1 MIKRLAYVAS
11 RFLFTLSENAVKA
24 KEIRNF
30 YINEE
35 QSVYLLSHHDAKK
48 HRQWLNICIK
58 KLTNLGYSDVEMIGS
73 GAFGFVFAGLDEHNQ
88 PWVFKF
94 SRITLAQSV
103 RDRLEDEAYM
113 LSQVNNLL
121 VPKFYGFERI
131 KKQGIL
137 MMARALGEDLE
148 KVSLKRGRF
157 SAAAITDL
165 ALKLRNVL
173 IDLRNHKNG
182 ISPQPIVHGDI
193 KPSNLV
199 WNEATQGLSL
209 VDWGSS
215 VYAQI
220 DSDGDP
226 VTSNFMDLMSGDLSS
241 TNARMGDVYFIGDEQ
256 MSGAKSSPRFDEQ
269 GVAST
274 LYALASAQS
283 CRFGA
288 QVIPASSLG
297 LPMELAKVIDGMLS
311 KEKHIRDGAGD
322 YFMRNM
328 PTMAKAYLPQLNI
341 HKNIKAH
348 IPFWFGTDT
357 ELPDTV
363 VYSSR
368 KQFLRQ
374 ADHKQQ
380 LLDVND
386 AQLDRYYKEFL
397 FDTGDTE
404 KAFLAS
410 ISRLAKY
417 PVVGGLSFHWKE
429 ESLYVES
436 SLIMHDE
443 SLADA
448 FTQAVNNTVMLAQGI
463 NQKGLFKC
471 CLFDARKTIQ
481 LERDGTGA
489 FKFEQLPELEYEVM
503 NLKSS
508 DVTRPHSYF
517 EDGKDPDE
525 QLQLPKKVIKCVFE
539 LNQIHH
545 TGCIIFEALPDR
557 MKIHHYYRLL
567 DANKEDEFKR
577 LLNKLMQY
585 AVSITDVGVAGFMK
599 LPYKNTREFSLC
611 EKQADFFYPKD
622 PKRFEA

>member
-1 MIKRLAYVAS
+1 M
-11 RFLFTLSENAVKA
+11 KA

-35 QSVYLLSHHDAKK
+35 QSVYLLSHRDAKK

-58 KLTNLGYSDVEMIGS
+58 QLTLLGYKKVEMIGS
-73 GAFGFVFAGLDEHNQ
+73 GAFGFVFAGDDEHGL

-113 LSQVNNLL
+113 LSQIKNPL
-121 VPKFYGFERI
+121 VPTFYGFERI

-137 MMARALGEDLE
+137 MMARAIGEDLE
-148 KVSLKRGRF
+148 KVSLKQGRLP
-157 SAAAITDL
+157 AAKIMSL
-165 ALKLRNVL
+165 AVKLRNVL
-173 IDLRNHKNG
+173 LDLRRHKNG
-182 ISPQPIVHGDI
+182 LSPQPIVHGDI

-199 WNEATQGLSL
+199 WDENEKQLSL

-215 VYAQI
+215 VYAQVDEQGNPI
-220 DSDGDP
+220 A
-226 VTSNFMDLMSGDLSS
+226 SNFMDLMSGDLST
-241 TNARMGDVYFIGDEQ
+241 TNARMGDVYFIGDAQ
-256 MSGAKSSPRFDEQ
+256 MSGEKSSPRFDEQ

-288 QVIPASSLG
+288 QAIPASSLM
-297 LPMELAKVIDGMLS
+297 LPKELANVIDGMLS
-311 KEKHIRDGAGD
+311 KERLVRDKAGD
-322 YFMRNM
+322 YFMRNIE
-328 PTMAKAYLPQLNI
+328 TMAKAYLPQLP
-341 HKNIKAH
+341 KTETKAA
-348 IPFWFGTDT
+348 IPFWFSQDP
-357 ELPDTV
+357 EPETV

-417 PVVGGLSFHWKE
+417 PVVGGLSFHWKD

-443 SLADA
+443 PLATA
-448 FTQAVNNTVMLAQGI
+448 FTDAVNNTVMLAQAI
-463 NQKGLFKC
+463 SQKGLFKC

-489 FKFEQLPELEYEVM
+489 FKFNQLPELDYEVV
-503 NLKSS
+503 NVKAS

-567 DANKEDEFKR
+567 DASKEVEFKR

-585 AVSITDVGVAGFMK
+585 AVNITDVGVAGFMK
-599 LPYKNTREFSLC
+599 LPYKNTREFGLC
-611 EKQADFFYPKD
+611 EQQPSNYYPKN
-622 PKRFEA
+622 PKQLLN

>member
-1 MIKRLAYVAS
+1 MNPKQ
-11 RFLFTLSENAVKA
+11 
-24 KEIRNF
+24 IRNF

-58 KLTNLGYSDVEMIGS
+58 QLTLLGYSDVELIGS
-73 GAFGFVFAGLDEHNQ
+73 GAFGFVFAGVDDEDL

-113 LSQVNNLL
+113 LSQVNNPL
-121 VPKFYGFERI
+121 VPKFYAFERI

-137 MMARALGEDLE
+137 MMERALGEDLE
-148 KVSLKRGRF
+148 KISIKQGRF
-157 SAAAITDL
+157 SAAKVMAL
-165 ALKLRNVL
+165 ALRLRNVL
-173 IDLRNHKNG
+173 VDLREHKNG
-182 ISPQPIVHGDI
+182 LSPQPIVHGDI
-193 KPSNLV
+193 KPSNIV
-199 WNEATQGLSL
+199 YDEQTNKLSL

-220 DSDGDP
+220 DAEGNP
-226 VTSNFMDLMSGDLSS
+226 VASNFMDLMSADIST

-256 MSGAKSSPRFDEQ
+256 MSGGQSSPRFDEQ

-288 QVIPASSLG
+288 AVIPATSLN
-297 LPMELAKVIDGMLS
+297 LPMELARVIDGMLS
-311 KEKHIRDGAGD
+311 KDKATRDGAGD

-328 PTMAKAYLPQLNI
+328 PTMAKAYLPELPRKVI
-341 HKNIKAH
+341 RPY
-348 IPFWFGTDT
+348 IPYWFSEFD
-357 ELPDTV
+357 EHPDTV

-374 ADHKQQ
+374 ADHNQQ

-429 ESLYVES
+429 NSLFVES
-436 SLIMHDE
+436 SLILHDE
-443 SLADA
+443 TLGTA
-448 FTQAVNNTVMLAQGI
+448 FTDAINNTVMLAQGI
-463 NQKGLFKC
+463 EQKGLFKC

-489 FKFEQLPELEYEVM
+489 FKFEHLPELDYEVM
-503 NLKSS
+503 DVQAS

-567 DANKEDEFKR
+567 DASKEPEFKR
-577 LLNKLMQY
+577 LLSKLMQY

-599 LPYKNTREFSLC
+599 LPYKNTREFDLC
-611 EKQADFFYPKD
+611 TKQPDEFYPRD
-622 PKRFEA
+622 PKRVLDI

>member
-1 MIKRLAYVAS
+1 L
-11 RFLFTLSENAVKA
+11 KA

-35 QSVYLLSHHDAKK
+35 QSVYLLSHRDAKK

-58 KLTNLGYSDVEMIGS
+58 QLTLLGYKKVEVIGS
-73 GAFGFVFAGLDEHNQ
+73 GAFGFVFAGDDEHGL

-113 LSQVNNLL
+113 LSQIKNPL
-121 VPKFYGFERI
+121 VPTFYGFERI

-137 MMARALGEDLE
+137 MMARAIGEDLE
-148 KVSLKRGRF
+148 KVSLKQGRLP
-157 SAAAITDL
+157 AAKIMSL
-165 ALKLRNVL
+165 AVKLRNVL
-173 IDLRNHKNG
+173 LDLRRHKNG
-182 ISPQPIVHGDI
+182 LSPQPIVHGDI

-199 WNEATQGLSL
+199 WDENEKQLSL

-215 VYAQI
+215 VYAQVDEQGNPI
-220 DSDGDP
+220 A
-226 VTSNFMDLMSGDLSS
+226 SNFMDLMSGDLST
-241 TNARMGDVYFIGDEQ
+241 TNARMGDVYFIGDAQ
-256 MSGAKSSPRFDEQ
+256 MSGEKSSPRFDEQ

-288 QVIPASSLG
+288 QAIPASSLM
-297 LPMELAKVIDGMLS
+297 LPKELANVIDGMLS
-311 KEKHIRDGAGD
+311 KERLVRDKAGD
-322 YFMRNM
+322 YFMRNIE
-328 PTMAKAYLPQLNI
+328 TMAKAYLPQLP
-341 HKNIKAH
+341 KTETKAA
-348 IPFWFGTDT
+348 IPFWFSQDP
-357 ELPDTV
+357 EPETV

-417 PVVGGLSFHWKE
+417 PVVGGLSFHWKD

-443 SLADA
+443 TLATA
-448 FTQAVNNTVMLAQGI
+448 FTDAVNNTVMLAQAI
-463 NQKGLFKC
+463 SQKGLFKC

-489 FKFEQLPELEYEVM
+489 FKFNQLPELDYEVV
-503 NLKSS
+503 NVKAS

-567 DANKEDEFKR
+567 DASKEVEFKR

-585 AVSITDVGVAGFMK
+585 AVNITDVGVAGFMK
-599 LPYKNTREFSLC
+599 LPYKNTREFGLC
-611 EKQADFFYPKD
+611 EQQPSNYYPKN
-622 PKRFEA
+622 PKQLLN

>member
-1 MIKRLAYVAS
+1 MQ
-11 RFLFTLSENAVKA
+11 A

-58 KLTNLGYSDVEMIGS
+58 KLTLLGYENVEMIGS
-73 GAFGFVFAGLDEHNQ
+73 GAFGFVFAGHDDTGL

-94 SRITLAQSV
+94 SRITLAQSI

-113 LSQVNNLL
+113 LSQINNPL
-121 VPKFYGFERI
+121 VPEFYAFERI

-137 MMARALGEDLE
+137 MMARAMGEDLE
-148 KVSLKRGRF
+148 KVSLKKGRIG
-157 SAAAITDL
+157 AAKIMML
-165 ALKLRNVL
+165 AVRLRNVL
-173 IDLRNHKNG
+173 LDLRNHNTG
-182 ISPQPIVHGDI
+182 ITAQPIVHGDI

-199 WNEATQGLSL
+199 WDEASDALSL

-220 DSDGDP
+220 DSDGNP
-226 VTSNFMDLMSGDLSS
+226 IASNFMDLMSADLST
-241 TNARMGDVYFIGDEQ
+241 TNARMGDVYFIGEAQ
-256 MSGAKSSPRFDEQ
+256 MSGEQSSPRFDEQ
-269 GVAST
+269 GVAAT

-283 CRFGA
+283 CRFGVD
-288 QVIPASSLG
+288 VIPASSLG
-297 LPMELAKVIDGMLS
+297 LPIELAKVIDGMLS
-311 KEKHIRDGAGD
+311 KNKQVRDSAGD
-322 YFMRNM
+322 YFMRNI
-328 PTMAKAYLPQLNI
+328 TSMAKAYLPELP
-341 HKNIKAH
+341 KKVVKAA
-348 IPFWFGTDT
+348 IPFWFSYD
-357 ELPDTV
+357 EEPETV

-417 PVVGGLSFHWKE
+417 PAVGGLSFHWKD
-429 ESLYVES
+429 ESLFVES
-436 SLIMHDE
+436 SLILYNE
-443 SLADA
+443 TLAAA
-448 FTQAVNNTVMLAQGI
+448 FTDAVNNTVMLAQAI
-463 NQKGLFKC
+463 SQKGLFKC

-481 LERDGTGA
+481 LERDRTGA
-489 FKFEQLPELEYEVM
+489 FKFESLPELDFETV
-503 NLKSS
+503 NVNAS

-557 MKIHHYYRLL
+557 LKIHHYYRLL
-567 DANKEDEFKR
+567 DASKEDEFRR

-585 AVSITDVGVAGFMK
+585 AVNITDVGVAGFMK

-611 EKQADFFYPKD
+611 EQQGNHYYPKN
-622 PKRFEA
+622 PKVTL

>member
-1 MIKRLAYVAS
+1 M
-11 RFLFTLSENAVKA
+11 KA

-35 QSVYLLSHHDAKK
+35 QSVYLLSHRDAKK

-58 KLTNLGYSDVEMIGS
+58 QLTLLGYKKVEMIGS
-73 GAFGFVFAGLDEHNQ
+73 GAFGFVFAGDDEHGL

-113 LSQVNNLL
+113 LSQIKNPL
-121 VPKFYGFERI
+121 VPTFYGFERI

-137 MMARALGEDLE
+137 MMARAIGEDLE
-148 KVSLKRGRF
+148 KVSLKQGRLP
-157 SAAAITDL
+157 AAKIMSL
-165 ALKLRNVL
+165 AVKLRNVL
-173 IDLRNHKNG
+173 LDLRHHKNG
-182 ISPQPIVHGDI
+182 LSPQPIVHGDI

-199 WNEATQGLSL
+199 WDENEKQLSL

-215 VYAQI
+215 VYAQVDEQGNPI
-220 DSDGDP
+220 A
-226 VTSNFMDLMSGDLSS
+226 SNFMDLMSGDLST
-241 TNARMGDVYFIGDEQ
+241 TNARMGDVYFIGDAQ
-256 MSGAKSSPRFDEQ
+256 MSGDKSSPRFDEQ

-288 QVIPASSLG
+288 QAIPASSLM
-297 LPMELAKVIDGMLS
+297 LPKELANVIDGMLS
-311 KEKHIRDGAGD
+311 KERLVRDKAGD
-322 YFMRNM
+322 YFMRNIE
-328 PTMAKAYLPQLNI
+328 TMAKAFLPELPKQDT
-341 HKNIKAH
+341 KAR
-348 IPFWFGTDT
+348 IPFWFSQDP
-357 ELPDTV
+357 EPETV

-417 PVVGGLSFHWKE
+417 PVVGGLSFHWKDD
-429 ESLYVES
+429 SLYVES
-436 SLIMHDE
+436 SLIMYDE
-443 SLADA
+443 TLATA
-448 FTQAVNNTVMLAQGI
+448 FTDAVNNTVMLAQAI
-463 NQKGLFKC
+463 SQKGLFKC

-489 FKFEQLPELEYEVM
+489 FKFNQLPELDYEVV
-503 NLKSS
+503 NVKAS

-567 DANKEDEFKR
+567 DANKEVEFKR

-585 AVSITDVGVAGFMK
+585 AVNITDVGVAGFMK
-599 LPYKNTREFSLC
+599 LPYKNTREFGLC
-611 EKQADFFYPKD
+611 EQQPSNYYPKN
-622 PKRFEA
+622 PKQLLN

>member
-1 MIKRLAYVAS
+1 M
-11 RFLFTLSENAVKA
+11 TA

-58 KLTNLGYSDVEMIGS
+58 KLTNLGYTEVEMIGS
-73 GAFGFVFAGLDEHNQ
+73 GAFGFVFAGLDEHQQ

-113 LSQVNNLL
+113 LSQVDNPL
-121 VPKFYGFERI
+121 VPKFYAFERI

-148 KVSLKRGRF
+148 KVSLKKGRF
-157 SAAAITDL
+157 SASEITDL

-173 IDLRNHKNG
+173 IDFCNHKNG

-199 WNEATQGLSL
+199 WDEATQGLSL

-220 DSDGDP
+220 DSHGDP

-311 KEKHIRDGAGD
+311 KDKRIRDGAGD
-322 YFMRNM
+322 YFIRNM
-328 PTMAKAYLPQLNI
+328 PSMAKAYLPQINI
-341 HKNIKAH
+341 HSNVKAH
-348 IPFWFGTDT
+348 IPFWFGNDI

-463 NQKGLFKC
+463 HQKGLFKC

-489 FKFEQLPELEYEVM
+489 FKFEQLPELDYEVM

-567 DANKEDEFKR
+567 DASKEAEFKR

-622 PKRFEA
+622 PKRFQSFN

>member
-1 MIKRLAYVAS
+1 M
-11 RFLFTLSENAVKA
+11 KA
-24 KEIRNF
+24 TEIRNF

-35 QSVYLLSHHDAKK
+35 QSVYLLSHRDAKK

-58 KLTNLGYSDVEMIGS
+58 QLSLLGYKNVEMIGS
-73 GAFGFVFAGLDEHNQ
+73 GAFGFVFAGEDDIGI

-94 SRITLAQSV
+94 SRITLAQNI

-113 LSQVNNLL
+113 LAQIKNPL
-121 VPKFYGFERI
+121 VPAFYAFERV

-137 MMARALGEDLE
+137 MMARAQGEDLE
-148 KVSLKRGRF
+148 KVSLKQGRF
-157 SAAAITDL
+157 SAAQIMSLAI
-165 ALKLRNVL
+165 KLRNIL
-173 IDLRNHKNG
+173 HDLRNHHNA
-182 ISPQPIVHGDI
+182 INPQPIVHGDI

-199 WNEATQGLSL
+199 WDALTDTLSL

-215 VYAQI
+215 VYAQV
-220 DSDGDP
+220 DAFGDP
-226 VTSNFMDLMSGDLSS
+226 ISNNFMDLMSADLST
-241 TNARMGDVYFIGDEQ
+241 TNARMGDVYFIGDDQ
-256 MSGAKSSPRFDEQ
+256 MSGEKSSPRFDEQ

-288 QVIPASSLG
+288 HAIPASSLG
-297 LPMELAKVIDGMLS
+297 LPQELARVIDAMLC
-311 KEKHIRDGAGD
+311 KNRTMRDKAGD
-322 YFMRNM
+322 YFMRNIN
-328 PTMAKAYLPQLNI
+328 TMAKTLLIDLP
-341 HKNIKAH
+341 KKEIKSA
-348 IPFWFGTDT
+348 IPFWFGNAQ
-357 ELPDTV
+357 EPETV

-374 ADHKQQ
+374 ADHTQQ
-380 LLDVND
+380 LRDVND

-417 PVVGGLSFHWKE
+417 PVVGGLSFHWKDN
-429 ESLYVES
+429 SLYVES
-436 SLIMHDE
+436 SLIMHNE
-443 SLADA
+443 SFAEA
-448 FTQAVNNTVMLAQGI
+448 FTDAVNNTVMLAQAI
-463 NQKGLFKC
+463 TQKGLFKC

-489 FKFEQLPELEYEVM
+489 FKFKQLPELDYEVV
-503 NLKSS
+503 NINAKE
-508 DVTRPHSYF
+508 VTRPHSYF

-557 MKIHHYYRLL
+557 IKIHHYYRLL
-567 DANKEDEFKR
+567 DATKEPEFKK

-585 AVSITDVGVAGFMK
+585 AVNITDVGVAGFMK
-599 LPYKNTREFSLC
+599 LPYKNTREFVLC
-611 EKQADFFYPKD
+611 SKQPDHYYPKN
-622 PKRFEA
+622 PKAMT

>member
-1 MIKRLAYVAS
+1 M
-11 RFLFTLSENAVKA
+11 KA

-35 QSVYLLSHHDAKK
+35 QSVYLLSHRDAKK

-58 KLTNLGYSDVEMIGS
+58 QLTLLGYKKVEMIGS
-73 GAFGFVFAGLDEHNQ
+73 GAFGFVFAGDDEHGL

-113 LSQVNNLL
+113 LSQIKNPL
-121 VPKFYGFERI
+121 VPTFYGFERI

-137 MMARALGEDLE
+137 MMARAIGEDLE
-148 KVSLKRGRF
+148 KISLKQGRLP
-157 SAAAITDL
+157 AAKIMSL
-165 ALKLRNVL
+165 AVKLRNVL
-173 IDLRNHKNG
+173 LDLRRHKNG
-182 ISPQPIVHGDI
+182 LSPQPIVHGDI

-199 WNEATQGLSL
+199 WDENEKQLSL

-215 VYAQI
+215 VYAQVDEQGNPI
-220 DSDGDP
+220 A
-226 VTSNFMDLMSGDLSS
+226 SNFMDLMSGDLST
-241 TNARMGDVYFIGDEQ
+241 TNARMGDVYFIGDAQ
-256 MSGAKSSPRFDEQ
+256 MSGEKSSPRFDEQ

-288 QVIPASSLG
+288 QAIPASSLM
-297 LPMELAKVIDGMLS
+297 LPKELANVIDGMLS
-311 KEKHIRDGAGD
+311 KERLVRDKAGD
-322 YFMRNM
+322 YFMRNIE
-328 PTMAKAYLPQLNI
+328 TMAKAYLPQLP
-341 HKNIKAH
+341 KTETKAA
-348 IPFWFGTDT
+348 IPFWFSQDP
-357 ELPDTV
+357 EPETV

-417 PVVGGLSFHWKE
+417 PVVGGLSFHWKD

-436 SLIMHDE
+436 SLIMYDE
-443 SLADA
+443 TLATA
-448 FTQAVNNTVMLAQGI
+448 FTDAVNNTVMLAQAI
-463 NQKGLFKC
+463 SQKGLFKC

-489 FKFEQLPELEYEVM
+489 FKFNQLPELDYEVV
-503 NLKSS
+503 NVKASE
-508 DVTRPHSYF
+508 VTRPHSYF

-567 DANKEDEFKR
+567 DASKEVEFKR

-585 AVSITDVGVAGFMK
+585 AVNITDVGVAGFMK
-599 LPYKNTREFSLC
+599 LPYKNTREFGLC
-611 EKQADFFYPKD
+611 EQQPSNYYPKN
-622 PKRFEA
+622 PKQLLN

>member
-1 MIKRLAYVAS
+1 MLKGVTS
-11 RFLFTLSENAVKA
+11 RFYLNLSEYAVTA

-58 KLTNLGYSDVEMIGS
+58 KLTNLGYTEVEMIGS
-73 GAFGFVFAGLDEHNQ
+73 GAFGFVFAGLDEHQQ

-113 LSQVNNLL
+113 LSQVDNPL
-121 VPKFYGFERI
+121 VPKFYAFERI

-148 KVSLKRGRF
+148 KVSLKKGRF
-157 SAAAITDL
+157 SASEITDL

-173 IDLRNHKNG
+173 IDFCNHKNG

-199 WNEATQGLSL
+199 WDEATQGLSL

-220 DSDGDP
+220 DSHGDP

-311 KEKHIRDGAGD
+311 KDKRIRDGAGD
-322 YFMRNM
+322 YFIRNM
-328 PTMAKAYLPQLNI
+328 PSMAKAYLPQINI
-341 HKNIKAH
+341 HSNVKAH
-348 IPFWFGTDT
+348 IPFWFGNDI

-463 NQKGLFKC
+463 HQKGLFKC

-489 FKFEQLPELEYEVM
+489 FKFEQLPELDYEVM

-567 DANKEDEFKR
+567 DASKEAEFKR

-622 PKRFEA
+622 PKRFQSFN

>member
-1 MIKRLAYVAS
+1 M
-11 RFLFTLSENAVKA
+11 KA

-35 QSVYLLSHHDAKK
+35 QSVYLLSHRDAKK

-58 KLTNLGYSDVEMIGS
+58 QLTLLGYKKVEMIGS
-73 GAFGFVFAGLDEHNQ
+73 GAFGFVFAGDDEHGL

-113 LSQVNNLL
+113 LSQIKNPL
-121 VPKFYGFERI
+121 VPTFYGFERI

-137 MMARALGEDLE
+137 MMARAIGEDLE
-148 KVSLKRGRF
+148 KISLKQGRLP
-157 SAAAITDL
+157 AAKIMSL
-165 ALKLRNVL
+165 AVKLRNVL
-173 IDLRNHKNG
+173 LDLRRHKNG
-182 ISPQPIVHGDI
+182 LSPQPIVHGDI

-199 WNEATQGLSL
+199 WDENEKQLSL

-215 VYAQI
+215 VYAQVDEQGNPI
-220 DSDGDP
+220 A
-226 VTSNFMDLMSGDLSS
+226 SNFMDLMSGDLST
-241 TNARMGDVYFIGDEQ
+241 TNARMGDVYFIGDAQ
-256 MSGAKSSPRFDEQ
+256 MSGEKSSPRFDEQ

-288 QVIPASSLG
+288 QAIPASSLM
-297 LPMELAKVIDGMLS
+297 LPKELANVIDGMLS
-311 KEKHIRDGAGD
+311 KERLVRDKAGD
-322 YFMRNM
+322 YFMRNIE
-328 PTMAKAYLPQLNI
+328 TMAKAYLPQLP
-341 HKNIKAH
+341 KTETKAA
-348 IPFWFGTDT
+348 IPFWFSQDP
-357 ELPDTV
+357 EPETV

-417 PVVGGLSFHWKE
+417 PVVGGLSFHWKD

-436 SLIMHDE
+436 SLIMYDE
-443 SLADA
+443 TLATA
-448 FTQAVNNTVMLAQGI
+448 FTDAVNNTVMLAQAI
-463 NQKGLFKC
+463 SQKGLFKC

-489 FKFEQLPELEYEVM
+489 FKFNQLPELDYEVV
-503 NLKSS
+503 NVKAS

-567 DANKEDEFKR
+567 DASKEVEFKR

-585 AVSITDVGVAGFMK
+585 AVNITDVGVAGFMK
-599 LPYKNTREFSLC
+599 LPYKNTREFGLC
-611 EKQADFFYPKD
+611 EQQPSNYYPKN
-622 PKRFEA
+622 PKQLLN

>member
-1 MIKRLAYVAS
+1 M
-11 RFLFTLSENAVKA
+11 KA

-35 QSVYLLSHHDAKK
+35 QSVYLLSHRDAKK

-58 KLTNLGYSDVEMIGS
+58 QLTLLGYKKVEMIGS
-73 GAFGFVFAGLDEHNQ
+73 GAFGFVFAGDDEHGL

-113 LSQVNNLL
+113 LSQIKNPL
-121 VPKFYGFERI
+121 VPTFYGFERI

-137 MMARALGEDLE
+137 MMARAIGEDLE
-148 KVSLKRGRF
+148 KISLKQGRLP
-157 SAAAITDL
+157 AAKIMSL
-165 ALKLRNVL
+165 AVKLRNVL
-173 IDLRNHKNG
+173 LDLRRHKNG
-182 ISPQPIVHGDI
+182 LSPQPIVHGDI

-199 WNEATQGLSL
+199 WDENEKQLSL

-215 VYAQI
+215 VYAQVDEQGNPI
-220 DSDGDP
+220 A
-226 VTSNFMDLMSGDLSS
+226 SNFMDLMSGDLST
-241 TNARMGDVYFIGDEQ
+241 TNARMGDVYFIGDAQ
-256 MSGAKSSPRFDEQ
+256 MSGEKSSPRFDEQ

-288 QVIPASSLG
+288 QAIPASSLM
-297 LPMELAKVIDGMLS
+297 LPKELANVIDGMLS
-311 KEKHIRDGAGD
+311 KERLVRDKAGD
-322 YFMRNM
+322 YFMRNIE
-328 PTMAKAYLPQLNI
+328 TMAKAYLPQLP
-341 HKNIKAH
+341 KTETKAA
-348 IPFWFGTDT
+348 IPFWFSQDP
-357 ELPDTV
+357 EPETV

-417 PVVGGLSFHWKE
+417 PVVGGLSFHWKD

-443 SLADA
+443 TLATA
-448 FTQAVNNTVMLAQGI
+448 FTDAVNNTVMLAQAI
-463 NQKGLFKC
+463 SQKGLFKC

-489 FKFEQLPELEYEVM
+489 FKFNQLPELDYEVV
-503 NLKSS
+503 NVKASE
-508 DVTRPHSYF
+508 VTRPHSYF

-567 DANKEDEFKR
+567 DASKEVEFKR

-585 AVSITDVGVAGFMK
+585 AVNITDVGVAGFMK
-599 LPYKNTREFSLC
+599 LPYKNTREFGLC
-611 EKQADFFYPKD
+611 EQQPSNYYPKN
-622 PKRFEA
+622 PKQLLN

>member
-1 MIKRLAYVAS
+1 MQ
-11 RFLFTLSENAVKA
+11 A

-58 KLTNLGYSDVEMIGS
+58 KLTLLGYENVEMIGS
-73 GAFGFVFAGLDEHNQ
+73 GAFGFVFAGHDDTGL

-94 SRITLAQSV
+94 SRITLAQSI

-113 LSQVNNLL
+113 LSQINNPL
-121 VPKFYGFERI
+121 VPEFYAFERI

-137 MMARALGEDLE
+137 MMARAMGEDLE
-148 KVSLKRGRF
+148 KVSLKKGRIG
-157 SAAAITDL
+157 AAKIMTL
-165 ALKLRNVL
+165 AVRLRNVL
-173 IDLRNHKNG
+173 LDLRNHNTG
-182 ISPQPIVHGDI
+182 IAAQPIVHGDI

-199 WNEATQGLSL
+199 WDEASDALSL

-220 DSDGDP
+220 DSDGNP
-226 VTSNFMDLMSGDLSS
+226 IASNFMDLMSADLST
-241 TNARMGDVYFIGDEQ
+241 TNARMGDVYFIGEAQ
-256 MSGAKSSPRFDEQ
+256 MSGEQSSPRFDEQ
-269 GVAST
+269 GVAAT

-283 CRFGA
+283 CRFGVD
-288 QVIPASSLG
+288 VIPASSLG
-297 LPMELAKVIDGMLS
+297 LPIELAKVIDGMLS
-311 KEKHIRDGAGD
+311 KNKQVRDSAGD
-322 YFMRNM
+322 YFMRNI
-328 PTMAKAYLPQLNI
+328 TSMAKVYLPELP
-341 HKNIKAH
+341 KKVVKAA
-348 IPFWFGTDT
+348 IPFWFSYD
-357 ELPDTV
+357 EEPETV

-417 PVVGGLSFHWKE
+417 PAVGGLSFHWKD
-429 ESLYVES
+429 ESLFVES
-436 SLIMHDE
+436 SLILYNE
-443 SLADA
+443 TLAAA
-448 FTQAVNNTVMLAQGI
+448 FTDAVNNTVMLAQAI
-463 NQKGLFKC
+463 SQKGLFKC

-481 LERDGTGA
+481 LERDRTGA
-489 FKFEQLPELEYEVM
+489 FKFESLPELDFETV
-503 NLKSS
+503 NVNAS

-557 MKIHHYYRLL
+557 LKIHHYYRLL
-567 DANKEDEFKR
+567 DASKEDEFRR

-585 AVSITDVGVAGFMK
+585 AVNITDVGVAGFMK

-611 EKQADFFYPKD
+611 EQQGNHYYPKN
-622 PKRFEA
+622 PKVTL

>member
-1 MIKRLAYVAS
+1 MKTEA
-11 RFLFTLSENAVKA
+11 
-24 KEIRNF
+24 IRNF

-58 KLTNLGYSDVEMIGS
+58 QLTNLGYSQVEMIGS
-73 GAFGFVFAGLDEHNQ
+73 GAFGFVFAGLDERKR

-113 LSQVNNLL
+113 LSQVDNPL
-121 VPKFYGFERI
+121 VPKFYAFERI

-137 MMARALGEDLE
+137 MMARATGEDLE
-148 KVSLKRGRF
+148 KVSLKKGRF
-157 SAAAITDL
+157 SAAAITRL
-165 ALKLRNVL
+165 ALQLRNVL

-182 ISPQPIVHGDI
+182 ISPQPMVHGDI

-199 WNEATQGLSL
+199 WDETTQGLSL

-220 DSDGDP
+220 DSNGEP
-226 VTSNFMDLMSGDLSS
+226 ISSNFMDLMSGDLST

-288 QVIPASSLG
+288 QVIPVCSLG

-311 KEKHIRDGAGD
+311 KDKVIRDGAGD

-328 PTMAKAYLPQLNI
+328 PAMAKAYLPELNLAE
-341 HKNIKAH
+341 HVRAN
-348 IPFWFGTDT
+348 IPFWFGNDE

-374 ADHKQQ
+374 ADHNQQ

-429 ESLYVES
+429 ESLFVES

-443 SLADA
+443 SLGHA
-448 FTQAVNNTVMLAQGI
+448 FSQAVNNTVMLAQGI
-463 NQKGLFKC
+463 HQKGLFKC

-489 FKFEQLPELEYEVM
+489 FKFEQLPELNYEVM
-503 NLKSS
+503 NLKSAE
-508 DVTRPHSYF
+508 VTRPHSYF

-567 DANKEDEFKR
+567 DGTKEAQFKR
-577 LLNKLMQY
+577 LLNKMMQY

-599 LPYKNTREFSLC
+599 LPYKNTREFALC
-611 EKQADFFYPKD
+611 DRQPDFFYPKD
-622 PKRFEA
+622 PKRFGA

>member
-1 MIKRLAYVAS
+1 VQ
-11 RFLFTLSENAVKA
+11 A

-58 KLTNLGYSDVEMIGS
+58 KLTLLGYENVEMIGS
-73 GAFGFVFAGLDEHNQ
+73 GAFGFVFAGHDDTGL

-94 SRITLAQSV
+94 SRITLAQSI

-113 LSQVNNLL
+113 LSQINNPL
-121 VPKFYGFERI
+121 VPEFYAFERI

-137 MMARALGEDLE
+137 MMARAMGEDLE
-148 KVSLKRGRF
+148 KVSLKKGRIG
-157 SAAAITDL
+157 AAKIMTL
-165 ALKLRNVL
+165 AVRLRNVL
-173 IDLRNHKNG
+173 LDLRNHNTG
-182 ISPQPIVHGDI
+182 ITAQPIVHGDI

-199 WNEATQGLSL
+199 WDEASDALSL

-220 DSDGDP
+220 DSDGNP
-226 VTSNFMDLMSGDLSS
+226 IASNFMDLMSADLST
-241 TNARMGDVYFIGDEQ
+241 TNARMGDVYFIGEAQ
-256 MSGAKSSPRFDEQ
+256 MSGEQSSPRFDEQ
-269 GVAST
+269 GVAAT

-283 CRFGA
+283 CRFGVD
-288 QVIPASSLG
+288 VIPASSLG
-297 LPMELAKVIDGMLS
+297 LPIELAKVIDGMLS
-311 KEKHIRDGAGD
+311 KNKQVRDSAGD
-322 YFMRNM
+322 YFMRNI
-328 PTMAKAYLPQLNI
+328 TSMAKAYLPELP
-341 HKNIKAH
+341 KKVVKAA
-348 IPFWFGTDT
+348 IPFWFSYD
-357 ELPDTV
+357 EEPETV

-417 PVVGGLSFHWKE
+417 PAVGGLSFHWKD
-429 ESLYVES
+429 ESLFVES
-436 SLIMHDE
+436 SLILYNE
-443 SLADA
+443 TLAAA
-448 FTQAVNNTVMLAQGI
+448 FTDAVNNTVMLAQAI
-463 NQKGLFKC
+463 SQKGLFKC

-481 LERDGTGA
+481 LERDRTGA
-489 FKFEQLPELEYEVM
+489 FKFESLPELDFETVNVNASE
-503 NLKSS
+503 
-508 DVTRPHSYF
+508 VTRPHSYF

-525 QLQLPKKVIKCVFE
+525 QLQLPKKVIK
-539 LNQIHH
+539 
-545 TGCIIFEALPDR
+545 
-557 MKIHHYYRLL
+557 
-567 DANKEDEFKR
+567 
-577 LLNKLMQY
+577 
-585 AVSITDVGVAGFMK
+585 
-599 LPYKNTREFSLC
+599 LC
-611 EKQADFFYPKD
+611 D
-622 PKRFEA
+622 

>member
-1 MIKRLAYVAS
+1 M
-11 RFLFTLSENAVKA
+11 KA

-35 QSVYLLSHHDAKK
+35 QSVYLLSHRDAKK

-58 KLTNLGYSDVEMIGS
+58 QLTLLGYKNVEMIGS
-73 GAFGFVFAGLDEHNQ
+73 GAFGFVFAGDDEHGL

-113 LSQVNNLL
+113 LSQIDNPL
-121 VPKFYGFERI
+121 VPQFYGFERI

-137 MMARALGEDLE
+137 MMARAVGEDLE
-148 KVSLKRGRF
+148 KVSLKQGRL
-157 SAAAITDL
+157 SAAKIMNL
-165 ALKLRNVL
+165 AVKLRNVL
-173 IDLRNHKNG
+173 LDLRHHKNG
-182 ISPQPIVHGDI
+182 LSPQPIVHGDI

-199 WNEATQGLSL
+199 WDENAKQLSL

-215 VYAQI
+215 VYAQVDEQGNPI
-220 DSDGDP
+220 A
-226 VTSNFMDLMSGDLSS
+226 SNFMDLMSGDLST
-241 TNARMGDVYFIGDEQ
+241 TNARMGDVYFIGDAQ
-256 MSGAKSSPRFDEQ
+256 MSGEKSSPRFDEQ

-288 QVIPASSLG
+288 QAIPASSLM
-297 LPMELAKVIDGMLS
+297 LPKELANVIDGMLS
-311 KEKHIRDGAGD
+311 KERLVRDKAGD
-322 YFMRNM
+322 YFMRNIE
-328 PTMAKAYLPQLNI
+328 TMAKAYLPQLP
-341 HKNIKAH
+341 KTETKAA
-348 IPFWFGTDT
+348 IPFWFSQDP
-357 ELPDTV
+357 EPETV

-417 PVVGGLSFHWKE
+417 PVVGGLSFHWKD

-443 SLADA
+443 TLATA
-448 FTQAVNNTVMLAQGI
+448 FTDAVNNTVMLAQAI
-463 NQKGLFKC
+463 SQKGLFKC

-489 FKFEQLPELEYEVM
+489 FKFNQLPELDYEVV
-503 NLKSS
+503 NVKAS

-567 DANKEDEFKR
+567 DASKEVEFKR

-585 AVSITDVGVAGFMK
+585 AVNITDVGVAGFMK
-599 LPYKNTREFSLC
+599 LPYKNTREFGLC
-611 EKQADFFYPKD
+611 EQQPSNYYPKN
-622 PKRFEA
+622 PKQLLN

>member
-1 MIKRLAYVAS
+1 M
-11 RFLFTLSENAVKA
+11 TA

-113 LSQVNNLL
+113 LSQVNNPL

-157 SAAAITDL
+157 SAAAIMNL

-199 WNEATQGLSL
+199 WDEATQGLSL

-341 HKNIKAH
+341 HKNIKAR
-348 IPFWFGTDT
+348 IPFWFGTDA

>member
-1 MIKRLAYVAS
+1 M
-11 RFLFTLSENAVKA
+11 KA

-35 QSVYLLSHHDAKK
+35 QSVYLLSHRDAKK

-58 KLTNLGYSDVEMIGS
+58 QLTLLGYKKVEMIGS
-73 GAFGFVFAGLDEHNQ
+73 GAFGFVFAGDDEHGL

-113 LSQVNNLL
+113 LSQIKNPL
-121 VPKFYGFERI
+121 VPTFYGFERI

-137 MMARALGEDLE
+137 MMARAIGEDLE
-148 KVSLKRGRF
+148 KISLKQGRLP
-157 SAAAITDL
+157 AAKIMSL
-165 ALKLRNVL
+165 AVKLRNVL
-173 IDLRNHKNG
+173 LDLRRHKNG
-182 ISPQPIVHGDI
+182 LSPQPIVHGDI

-199 WNEATQGLSL
+199 WDENEKQLSL

-215 VYAQI
+215 VYAQVDEQGNPI
-220 DSDGDP
+220 A
-226 VTSNFMDLMSGDLSS
+226 SNFMDLMSGDLST
-241 TNARMGDVYFIGDEQ
+241 TNARMGDVYFIGDAQ
-256 MSGAKSSPRFDEQ
+256 MSGEKSSPRFDEQ

-288 QVIPASSLG
+288 QAIPASSLM
-297 LPMELAKVIDGMLS
+297 LPKELANVIDGMLS
-311 KEKHIRDGAGD
+311 KERLVRDKAGD
-322 YFMRNM
+322 YFMRNIE
-328 PTMAKAYLPQLNI
+328 TMAKAYLPQLP
-341 HKNIKAH
+341 KTETKAV
-348 IPFWFGTDT
+348 IPFWFSQDP
-357 ELPDTV
+357 EPETV

-417 PVVGGLSFHWKE
+417 PVVGGLSFHWKD

-443 SLADA
+443 TLATA
-448 FTQAVNNTVMLAQGI
+448 FTDAVNNTVMLAQAI
-463 NQKGLFKC
+463 SQKGLFKC

-489 FKFEQLPELEYEVM
+489 FKFNQLPELDYEVV
-503 NLKSS
+503 NVKAS

-567 DANKEDEFKR
+567 DASKEVEFKR

-585 AVSITDVGVAGFMK
+585 AVNITDVGVAGFMK
-599 LPYKNTREFSLC
+599 LPYKNTREFGLC
-611 EKQADFFYPKD
+611 EQQPSNYYPKN
-622 PKRFEA
+622 PKQLLN

>member
-1 MIKRLAYVAS
+1 MPAL
-11 RFLFTLSENAVKA
+11 KA

-35 QSVYLLSHHDAKK
+35 QSVYLLSHRDAKK

-58 KLTNLGYSDVEMIGS
+58 QLTLLGYKNVEMIGS
-73 GAFGFVFAGLDEHNQ
+73 GAFGFVFAGDDGNSL

-113 LSQVNNLL
+113 LSQINNPL
-121 VPKFYGFERI
+121 VPTFYAFERI

-137 MMARALGEDLE
+137 MMARAIGEDLE
-148 KVSLKRGRF
+148 KVSLKTGRF
-157 SAAAITDL
+157 SAAQIMAL
-165 ALKLRNVL
+165 AVRLRNVL
-173 IDLRNHKNG
+173 IDLRSHKNG
-182 ISPQPIVHGDI
+182 VSPQPIVHGDV

-199 WNEATQGLSL
+199 WDKNTNALSL

-215 VYAQI
+215 VFAQV
-220 DSDGDP
+220 DSDGNP
-226 VTSNFMDLMSGDLSS
+226 VASNFMDLMSGDLST
-241 TNARMGDVYFIGDEQ
+241 TNARMGDVYFIGEAQ
-256 MSGAKSSPRFDEQ
+256 MSGEQSSPRFDEQ
-269 GVAST
+269 GVAAT

-288 QVIPASSLG
+288 QAIPASSLG
-297 LPMELAKVIDGMLS
+297 LPKELAKVIDGMLC
-311 KEKHIRDGAGD
+311 KNKAIRDSAGD
-322 YFMRNM
+322 YFMRNIN
-328 PTMAKAYLPQLNI
+328 TMAKVYLPTLE
-341 HKNIKAH
+341 KNRKKAA
-348 IPFWFGTDT
+348 IPFWYGR
-357 ELPDTV
+357 EEQPDTV

-374 ADHKQQ
+374 ADHNQQ

-417 PVVGGLSFHWKE
+417 PAVGGLSFHWKDD
-429 ESLYVES
+429 SLFVES
-436 SLIMHDE
+436 SLIIHDQ
-443 SLADA
+443 SLGDA
-448 FTQAVNNTVMLAQGI
+448 FSDAINNTVMLAQAI

-489 FKFEQLPELEYEVM
+489 FKFDSLPELDYEVVSM
-503 NLKSS
+503 KANEI
-508 DVTRPHSYF
+508 TRPHSYF

-567 DANKEDEFKR
+567 DETKEVEFKR

-585 AVSITDVGVAGFMK
+585 AVNITDVGVAGFMK

-611 EKQADFFYPKD
+611 KQQEDHYFPKN
-622 PKRFEA
+622 PKLI

>member
-1 MIKRLAYVAS
+1 L
-11 RFLFTLSENAVKA
+11 KA

-35 QSVYLLSHHDAKK
+35 QSVYLLSHRDAKK

-58 KLTNLGYSDVEMIGS
+58 QLTLLGYKKVEMIGS
-73 GAFGFVFAGLDEHNQ
+73 GAFGFVFAGDDEHGL

-113 LSQVNNLL
+113 LSQIKNPL
-121 VPKFYGFERI
+121 VPTFYGFERI

-137 MMARALGEDLE
+137 MMARAIGEDLE
-148 KVSLKRGRF
+148 KVSLKQGRLP
-157 SAAAITDL
+157 AAKIMSL
-165 ALKLRNVL
+165 AVKLRNVL
-173 IDLRNHKNG
+173 LDLRRHKNG
-182 ISPQPIVHGDI
+182 LIPQPIVHGDI

-199 WNEATQGLSL
+199 WDENEKQLSL

-215 VYAQI
+215 VYAQVDEQGNPI
-220 DSDGDP
+220 A
-226 VTSNFMDLMSGDLSS
+226 SNFMDLMSGDLST
-241 TNARMGDVYFIGDEQ
+241 TNARMGDVYFIGDAQ
-256 MSGAKSSPRFDEQ
+256 MSGEKSSPRFDEQ

-288 QVIPASSLG
+288 QAIPASSLM
-297 LPMELAKVIDGMLS
+297 LPKELANVIDGMLS
-311 KEKHIRDGAGD
+311 KERSVRDKAGD
-322 YFMRNM
+322 YFMRNIE
-328 PTMAKAYLPQLNI
+328 TMAKAYLPQLP
-341 HKNIKAH
+341 KTETKAA
-348 IPFWFGTDT
+348 IPFWFSQDP
-357 ELPDTV
+357 EPETV

-417 PVVGGLSFHWKE
+417 PVVGGLSFHWKD

-443 SLADA
+443 TLATA
-448 FTQAVNNTVMLAQGI
+448 FTDAVNNTVMLAQAI
-463 NQKGLFKC
+463 SQKGLFKC

-489 FKFEQLPELEYEVM
+489 FKFNQLPELDYEVV
-503 NLKSS
+503 NVKAS

-567 DANKEDEFKR
+567 DASKEVEFKR

-585 AVSITDVGVAGFMK
+585 AVNITDVGVAGFMK
-599 LPYKNTREFSLC
+599 LPYKNTREFGLC
-611 EKQADFFYPKD
+611 EQQPSNYYPKN
-622 PKRFEA
+622 PKQLLN

>member
-1 MIKRLAYVAS
+1 MQ
-11 RFLFTLSENAVKA
+11 A

-58 KLTNLGYSDVEMIGS
+58 KLTLLGYENVEMIGS
-73 GAFGFVFAGLDEHNQ
+73 GAFGFVFAGQDDTGL

-94 SRITLAQSV
+94 SRITLAQSI

-113 LSQVNNLL
+113 LSQINNPL
-121 VPKFYGFERI
+121 VPEFYAFERI

-137 MMARALGEDLE
+137 MMARAMGEDLE
-148 KVSLKRGRF
+148 KVSLKKGRIG
-157 SAAAITDL
+157 AAKIMTL
-165 ALKLRNVL
+165 AVRLRNVL
-173 IDLRNHKNG
+173 LDLRNHNTG
-182 ISPQPIVHGDI
+182 ITAQPIVHGDI

-199 WNEATQGLSL
+199 WDEASDALSL

-220 DSDGDP
+220 DSDGNP
-226 VTSNFMDLMSGDLSS
+226 IASNFMDLMSADLST
-241 TNARMGDVYFIGDEQ
+241 TNARMGDVYFIGEAQ
-256 MSGAKSSPRFDEQ
+256 MSGEQSSPRFDEQ
-269 GVAST
+269 GVAAT

-283 CRFGA
+283 CRFGVD
-288 QVIPASSLG
+288 VIPASSLG
-297 LPMELAKVIDGMLS
+297 LPIELAKVIDGMLS
-311 KEKHIRDGAGD
+311 KNKQVRDSAGD
-322 YFMRNM
+322 YFMRNI
-328 PTMAKAYLPQLNI
+328 TSMAKAYLPELP
-341 HKNIKAH
+341 KKVVKAA
-348 IPFWFGTDT
+348 IPFWFSYD
-357 ELPDTV
+357 EEPETV

-417 PVVGGLSFHWKE
+417 PAVGGLSFHWKD
-429 ESLYVES
+429 ESLFVES
-436 SLIMHDE
+436 SLILYNE
-443 SLADA
+443 TLAAA
-448 FTQAVNNTVMLAQGI
+448 FTDAVNNTVMLAQAI
-463 NQKGLFKC
+463 SQKGLFKC

-481 LERDGTGA
+481 LERDRTGA
-489 FKFEQLPELEYEVM
+489 FKFESLPELDFETV
-503 NLKSS
+503 NVNAS

-557 MKIHHYYRLL
+557 LKIHHYYRLL
-567 DANKEDEFKR
+567 DASKEDEFRR

-585 AVSITDVGVAGFMK
+585 AVNITDVGVAGFMK

-611 EKQADFFYPKD
+611 EQQSNHYYPKN
-622 PKRFEA
+622 PKVTL

>member
-1 MIKRLAYVAS
+1 M
-11 RFLFTLSENAVKA
+11 KA

-35 QSVYLLSHHDAKK
+35 QSVYLLSHRDAKK

-58 KLTNLGYSDVEMIGS
+58 QLTLLGYKKVEMIGS
-73 GAFGFVFAGLDEHNQ
+73 GAFGFVFAGDDEHGL

-113 LSQVNNLL
+113 LSQIKNPL
-121 VPKFYGFERI
+121 VPTFYGFERI

-137 MMARALGEDLE
+137 MMARAIGEDLE
-148 KVSLKRGRF
+148 KISLKQGRLPAVKIM
-157 SAAAITDL
+157 SL
-165 ALKLRNVL
+165 AVKLRNVL
-173 IDLRNHKNG
+173 LDLRRHKNG
-182 ISPQPIVHGDI
+182 LSPQPIVHGDI

-199 WNEATQGLSL
+199 WDENEKQLSL

-215 VYAQI
+215 VYAQVDEQGNPI
-220 DSDGDP
+220 A
-226 VTSNFMDLMSGDLSS
+226 SNFMDLMSGDLST
-241 TNARMGDVYFIGDEQ
+241 TNARMGDVYFIGDAQ
-256 MSGAKSSPRFDEQ
+256 MSGEKSSPRFDEQ

-288 QVIPASSLG
+288 QAIPASSLM
-297 LPMELAKVIDGMLS
+297 LPKELANVIDGMLS
-311 KEKHIRDGAGD
+311 KERLVRDKAGD
-322 YFMRNM
+322 YFMRNIE
-328 PTMAKAYLPQLNI
+328 TMAKAYLPQLP
-341 HKNIKAH
+341 KTETKAA
-348 IPFWFGTDT
+348 IPFWFSQDP
-357 ELPDTV
+357 EPETV

-417 PVVGGLSFHWKE
+417 PVVGGLSFHWKD

-443 SLADA
+443 TLATA
-448 FTQAVNNTVMLAQGI
+448 FTDAVNNTLMLAQAI
-463 NQKGLFKC
+463 SQKGLFKC

-489 FKFEQLPELEYEVM
+489 FKFNQLPELDYEVV
-503 NLKSS
+503 NVKAS

-567 DANKEDEFKR
+567 DASKEVEFKR

-585 AVSITDVGVAGFMK
+585 AVNITDVGVAGFMK
-599 LPYKNTREFSLC
+599 LPYKNTREFGLC
-611 EKQADFFYPKD
+611 EQQPSNYYPKN
-622 PKRFEA
+622 PKQLLN

>member
-1 MIKRLAYVAS
+1 M
-11 RFLFTLSENAVKA
+11 KA

-35 QSVYLLSHHDAKK
+35 QSVYLLSHRDAKK

-58 KLTNLGYSDVEMIGS
+58 QLTLLGYKKVEMIGS
-73 GAFGFVFAGLDEHNQ
+73 GAFGFVFAGDDEHGL

-113 LSQVNNLL
+113 LSQIKNPL
-121 VPKFYGFERI
+121 VPTFYGFERI

-137 MMARALGEDLE
+137 MMARAIGEDLE
-148 KVSLKRGRF
+148 KVSLKQGRLP
-157 SAAAITDL
+157 AAKIMSL
-165 ALKLRNVL
+165 AVKLRNVL
-173 IDLRNHKNG
+173 LDLRRHKNG
-182 ISPQPIVHGDI
+182 LSPQPIVHGDI

-199 WNEATQGLSL
+199 WDENEKQLSL

-215 VYAQI
+215 VYAQVDEQGNPI
-220 DSDGDP
+220 A
-226 VTSNFMDLMSGDLSS
+226 SNFMDLMSGDLST
-241 TNARMGDVYFIGDEQ
+241 TNARMGDVYFIGDAQ
-256 MSGAKSSPRFDEQ
+256 MSGEKSSPRFDEQ

-288 QVIPASSLG
+288 QAIPARSLM
-297 LPMELAKVIDGMLS
+297 LPKELANVIDGMLS
-311 KEKHIRDGAGD
+311 KERLVRDKAGD
-322 YFMRNM
+322 YFMRNIE
-328 PTMAKAYLPQLNI
+328 TMAKAYLPQLP
-341 HKNIKAH
+341 KTETKAA
-348 IPFWFGTDT
+348 IPFWFSQDP
-357 ELPDTV
+357 EPETV

-417 PVVGGLSFHWKE
+417 PVVGGLSFHWKD

-443 SLADA
+443 TLATA
-448 FTQAVNNTVMLAQGI
+448 FTDAVNNTVMLAQAI
-463 NQKGLFKC
+463 SQKGLFKC

-489 FKFEQLPELEYEVM
+489 FKFNQLPELDYEVV
-503 NLKSS
+503 NVKAS

-567 DANKEDEFKR
+567 DASKEAEFKR

-585 AVSITDVGVAGFMK
+585 AVNITDVGVAGFMK
-599 LPYKNTREFSLC
+599 LPYKNTREFGLC
-611 EKQADFFYPKD
+611 EQQPSNYYPKN
-622 PKRFEA
+622 PKQLLN

>member
-1 MIKRLAYVAS
+1 M
-11 RFLFTLSENAVKA
+11 KA

-35 QSVYLLSHHDAKK
+35 QSVYLLSHRDAKK

-58 KLTNLGYSDVEMIGS
+58 QLTLLGYKKVEMIGS
-73 GAFGFVFAGLDEHNQ
+73 GAFGFVFAGDDEHGL

-113 LSQVNNLL
+113 LSQIKNPL
-121 VPKFYGFERI
+121 VPTFYGFERI

-137 MMARALGEDLE
+137 MMARAIGEDLE
-148 KVSLKRGRF
+148 KVSLKQGRLP
-157 SAAAITDL
+157 AAKIMSL
-165 ALKLRNVL
+165 AVKLRNVL
-173 IDLRNHKNG
+173 LDLRRHKNG
-182 ISPQPIVHGDI
+182 LSPQPIVHGDI

-199 WNEATQGLSL
+199 WDENEKQLSL

-215 VYAQI
+215 VYAQLDEQGNPI
-220 DSDGDP
+220 A
-226 VTSNFMDLMSGDLSS
+226 SNFMDLMSGDLST
-241 TNARMGDVYFIGDEQ
+241 TNARMGDVYFIGDAQ
-256 MSGAKSSPRFDEQ
+256 MSGEKSSPRFDEQ

-288 QVIPASSLG
+288 QAIPASSLM
-297 LPMELAKVIDGMLS
+297 LPKELANVIDNMLS
-311 KEKHIRDGAGD
+311 KERSVRDKAGD
-322 YFMRNM
+322 YFMRNIE
-328 PTMAKAYLPQLNI
+328 TMAKAFLPELPMQDT
-341 HKNIKAH
+341 KAR
-348 IPFWFGTDT
+348 IPFWFSQDP
-357 ELPDTV
+357 EPETV

-417 PVVGGLSFHWKE
+417 PVVGGLSFHWKDD
-429 ESLYVES
+429 SLYVES

-443 SLADA
+443 ALATA
-448 FTQAVNNTVMLAQGI
+448 FTDAVNNTVMLAQAI
-463 NQKGLFKC
+463 SQKGLFKC

-489 FKFEQLPELEYEVM
+489 FKFNQLPELDYEVV
-503 NLKSS
+503 NVKAS

-567 DANKEDEFKR
+567 DASKEVEFKR

-585 AVSITDVGVAGFMK
+585 AVNITDVGVAGFMK

-611 EKQADFFYPKD
+611 EQQPSNYYPKN
-622 PKRFEA
+622 PKQRLN